1 VLSLDHIFAAAATEE
16 WAAHGARAVLG
27 FHWMVLGLVHCFVGF
42 FVKVILVMHLLVV
55 DILVFNVMFSLLR
68 HMMRIHGKYGNDDS
82 EEDGH
87 LHSRYRFR

>member
-1 VLSLDHIFAAAATEE
+1 VFGLDDIFAAAATEE

-27 FHWMVLGLVHCFVGF
+27 FHWMVLRLVH
-42 FVKVILVMHLLVV
+42 LDM
-55 DILVFNVMFSLLR
+55 MFSLLR

-87 LHSRYRFR
+87 LHSRYRCR